1 MTTAP
6 TPTIETLRFGVANL
20 EARVADA
27 KARAEANPTI
37 STYWT
42 QLDRDQWALADMREA
57 LANEQRRQAVTA

>member
-6 TPTIETLRFGVANL
+6 TPIETLRFGVANL

-27 KARAEANPTI
+27 KARAEANPTMSI
-37 STYWT
+37 YWT